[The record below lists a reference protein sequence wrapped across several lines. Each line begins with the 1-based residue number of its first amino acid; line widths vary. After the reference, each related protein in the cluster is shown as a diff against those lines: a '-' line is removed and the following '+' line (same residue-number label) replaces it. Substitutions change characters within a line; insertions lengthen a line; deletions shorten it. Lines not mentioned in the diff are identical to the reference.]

1 MKSVG
6 HRENYIRQLNI
17 FLGASILLFNS
28 ITLTL
33 SACGSGGGGVPRQI
47 SWTPPTLNTDGSL
60 LTDLSKYR
68 LYYGPAANSLE
79 AVLDIDSNGVT
90 ITSYTF
96 STADQ
101 NTLASLFSKNSTHFF
116 ALTSVSRKGWMYRE
130 SDLSNIIIY

>member
-6 HRENYIRQLNI
+6 RRESDIQKLNI
-17 FLGASILLFNS
+17 ILGASILLFNS
-28 ITLTL
+28 IALTL

-47 SWTPPTLNTDGSL
+47 NWIPPTLNTDGSL
-60 LTDLSKYR
+60 LTDLTKYR
-68 LYYGPAANSLE
+68 LYYGPDANSLE

-101 NTLASLFSKNSTHFF
+101 NTLARLFSKNSTHFF
-116 ALTSVSRKGWMYRE
+116 ALRSVSRNYIE
-130 SDLSNIIIY
+130 SDFSNIVTY